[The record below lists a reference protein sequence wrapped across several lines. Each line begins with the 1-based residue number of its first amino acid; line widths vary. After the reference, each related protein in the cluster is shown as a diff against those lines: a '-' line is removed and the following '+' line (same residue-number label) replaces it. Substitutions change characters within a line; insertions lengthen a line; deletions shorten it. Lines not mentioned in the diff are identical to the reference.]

1 MKHRAVTKLIKSLPK
16 SPKKRTEVVSAY
28 LPTVK
33 TLVKQKKVPSLEL
46 SENKIKKIK
55 TPPPHPNQTQVMQA
69 QIMKK
74 KKMKKKS

>member
-1 MKHRAVTKLIKSLPK
+1 MKHRAVSKLIKSLPK

-46 SENKIKKIK
+46 RENKIKINK
-55 TPPPHPNQTQVMQA
+55 N
-69 QIMKK
+69 KK
-74 KKMKKKS
+74 